1 MNVKVLSE
9 AVDNLIRVI
18 PAVVDVEC
26 CLNKHIVNVCH
37 LAMLICHCQSP
48 ALLPSARQV
57 RRCLYEPAE
66 PQKQGCR
73 KLCS

>member
-26 CLNKHIVNVCH
+26 GLNKHIVNVCH
-37 LAMLICHCQSP
+37 LALLICHCPSP
-48 ALLPSARQV
+48 TLLPFARQL
-57 RRCLYEPAE
+57 RKRLYKVA
-66 PQKQGCR
+66 GR
-73 KLCS
+73 